1 MKRIIAVFMIFTS
14 ALSVSLLDSIKV
26 YASENPVLRLTADTN
41 ISNKFEEIAP
51 YAILQVADTAKTP
64 SGWVAVGY
72 SFGYHD
78 YYGTIAGI
86 NYVKVSNFISSK
98 INGSP
103 SLSYYNAGTYI
114 VVTVTYVRLSDFNYV
129 SETITIYP

>member
-1 MKRIIAVFMIFTS
+1 MKRIVAVFMIFSS

-26 YASENPVLRLTADTN
+26 YASENRVSMMTEDTN
-41 ISNKFEEIAP
+41 ISTNFEEITP
-51 YAILQVADTAKTP
+51 YAILQVAGTAKTP
-64 SGWVAVGY
+64 SGWVTVGY

-86 NYVKVSNFISSK
+86 NYVNVPYFISSK